1 MKKRFLMKQQQILFV
16 LGVCTTTAS
25 LLYSEN
31 AEQRTDWRVYNGSPG
46 GSHYSS
52 LKQINRTNVGRLQV
66 AWTFDAGDGAGT
78 LETNPI
84 IVNGILYG
92 NTTTHKVFALNAA
105 AGKQIWVFDS
115 GMQGRGPN
123 R

>member
-25 LLYSEN
+25 LLYSQN
-31 AEQRTDWRVYNGSPG
+31 AERKTDWRVYNGSRG

-52 LKQINRTNVGRLQV
+52 LKQINQTNVGQLQV

-92 NTTTHKVFALNAA
+92 NTTTHKCSRLTPRR
-105 AGKQIWVFDS
+105 GSRS
-115 GMQGRGPN
+115 GCSPREC
-123 R
+123 